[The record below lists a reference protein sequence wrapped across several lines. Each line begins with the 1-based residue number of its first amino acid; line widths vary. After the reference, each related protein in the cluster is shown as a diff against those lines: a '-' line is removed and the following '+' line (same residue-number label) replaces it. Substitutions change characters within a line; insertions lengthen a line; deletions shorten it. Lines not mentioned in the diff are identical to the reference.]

1 MTAGKPVDEQRE
13 ATSTDNG
20 VDVNCAKAKHRTL
33 ADLFIRRRP
42 AGNGLYP
49 SSAAPTALSIRT
61 RCPEKRT
68 SNRVQLINFPRKW
81 FSPNRPET
89 SFHMEIFS
97 M

>member
-61 RCPEKRT
+61 RCPEKGPAT
-68 SNRVQLINFPRKW
+68 ESNLSISPENDLAQIVQKQVSIWKF
-81 FSPNRPET
+81 FQ
-89 SFHMEIFS
+89 
-97 M
+97 